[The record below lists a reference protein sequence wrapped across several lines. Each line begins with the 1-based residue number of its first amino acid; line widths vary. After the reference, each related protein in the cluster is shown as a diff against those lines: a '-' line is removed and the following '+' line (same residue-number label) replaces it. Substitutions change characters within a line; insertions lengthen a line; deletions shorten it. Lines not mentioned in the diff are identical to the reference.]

1 MSLAGNFTYT
11 EVSGLYS
18 DRQVMLSKLQ
28 IINYESY
35 ETYWFKQLSSP
46 HTKFSGVQFKGSGE
60 AYVNMIDPGQIIV
73 YFSFQP
79 YVLSYVRAP
88 MSLWSGLSRIGGIMA
103 IFKIAIIALLLFNKY
118 RFEKKVMQVLGGYDD
133 LKGFKKDWSLETA
146 MRERQTA
153 ENERKELVEEVKMLR
168 QRLDAFDK
176 KLI

>member
-1 MSLAGNFTYT
+1 
-11 EVSGLYS
+11 
-18 DRQVMLSKLQ
+18 
-28 IINYESY
+28 
-35 ETYWFKQLSSP
+35 
-46 HTKFSGVQFKGSGE
+46 
-60 AYVNMIDPGQIIV
+60 MIDSGQIIV